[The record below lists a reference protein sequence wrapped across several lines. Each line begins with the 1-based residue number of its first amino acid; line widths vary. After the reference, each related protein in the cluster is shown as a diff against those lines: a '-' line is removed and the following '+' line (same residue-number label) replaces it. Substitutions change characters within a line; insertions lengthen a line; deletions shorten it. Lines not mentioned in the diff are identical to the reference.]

1 MEKKLEQTPSDC
13 IRVALFG
20 PESTGKT
27 TLAKALSAYYNTC
40 WVPEFARD
48 YLQEKWDTTKEICKK
63 KDIYPIAV
71 GQMALE
77 NELAKKANKIL
88 FCDTNLLLTEV
99 YARTYF
105 NGWCDQRVVE
115 ANKENQY
122 ALYFLTDIDVPWV
135 ADDLRDRPNQRRE
148 MFESFKTALDS
159 RKIDYITLNGS
170 HNERL
175 EKAVARIN
183 QFL

>member
-1 MEKKLEQTPSDC
+1 MEKELKQIPSDC

-27 TLAKALSAYYNTC
+27 TLAKALAEYYNTC

-48 YLQEKWDTTKEICKK
+48 FLQEKWDTTKEICTKE
-63 KDIYPIAV
+63 DIYPIAV

-105 NGWCDQRVVE
+105 DGWCDPRIVE

-122 ALYFLTDIDVPWV
+122 ELYFLTDIDVPWI
-135 ADDLRDRPNQRRE
+135 ADDLRDRPNQRKE
-148 MFESFKTALDS
+148 MFHYFKTALDN
-159 RKIDYITLNGS
+159 RKINYVKLSGTSSDRLKKATAYIDSIL
-170 HNERL
+170 
-175 EKAVARIN
+175 
-183 QFL
+183 